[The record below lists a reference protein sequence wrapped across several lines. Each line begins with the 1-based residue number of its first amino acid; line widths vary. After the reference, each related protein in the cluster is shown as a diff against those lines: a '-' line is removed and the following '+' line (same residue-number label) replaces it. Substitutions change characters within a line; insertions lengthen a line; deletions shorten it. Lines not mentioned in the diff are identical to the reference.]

1 MEVYET
7 DLGHISLTGFLA
19 SFVRHRLLIFSISMP
34 RNCDNTFWVERVWIL
49 LTVYVFREWA
59 LTCLNWRLGELMQYM
74 KQAMGVFVCGEYFS
88 LYIYCADQWLTIMK
102 KVLCLWVK
110 QMAEAINLVEFS
122 CDGRLCI
129 SYSDLDVNVDAKHC
143 QWDNVLKLVTEAH
156 RSRAFL
162 ASPLRNLT
170 TKLLWKWIHHESDV
184 LGNYSLHLSLNL
196 RTTNLTESGRIK

>member
-1 MEVYET
+1 MNFADCIRIPRMSTYMFKLKTRRVDAIHET
-7 DLGHISLTGFLA
+7 GNGRFCMWWVFFIVHMLCWSVIDNNEK
-19 SFVRHRLLIFSISMP
+19 SIVPLS
-34 RNCDNTFWVERVWIL
+34 
-49 LTVYVFREWA
+49 
-59 LTCLNWRLGELMQYM
+59 
-74 KQAMGVFVCGEYFS
+74 S
-88 LYIYCADQWLTIMK
+88 
-102 KVLCLWVK
+102 